1 MIRIGGAGPSIRS
14 RKMRLFAFSASA
26 LVILILSAPAGA
38 QIAGKR
44 DYGPVPSSSPF
55 LPDSRLPGPGIGR
68 EVRDLE
74 GRIES
79 ARDRGDLTRGEARRL
94 EREAHSI
101 GRLARL
107 YGRDGL
113 SPSERA
119 ELENRAAYLRD
130 SIGRPRPATA
140 GKRGRR

>member
-1 MIRIGGAGPSIRS
+1 
-14 RKMRLFAFSASA
+14 MRRPAFPFLA
-26 LVILILSAPAGA
+26 LLALTAAAAPAAA

-44 DYGPVPSSSPF
+44 EYGPVPASSPF

-74 GRIES
+74 GRIDRARES
-79 ARDRGDLTRGEARRL
+79 GALSRGEARRL
-94 EREAHSI
+94 DREARAI
-101 GRLARL
+101 GRLADR

-119 ELENRAAYLRD
+119 ELENRSNYLRD
-130 SIGRPRPATA
+130 AIGRPRPASS
-140 GKRGRR
+140 GKRGGR

>member
-1 MIRIGGAGPSIRS
+1 
-14 RKMRLFAFSASA
+14 MRRSA
-26 LVILILSAPAGA
+26 LLFLALLAAAAAPAHA

-44 DYGPVPSSSPF
+44 DYGPVPASSPF

-74 GRIES
+74 SRIES
-79 ARDRGDLTRGEARRL
+79 ARDRGALSRGEARRL
-94 EREAHSI
+94 EREARAI

-113 SPSERA
+113 SPSERS
-119 ELENRAAYLRD
+119 ELESRSNYLRD
-130 SIGRPRPATA
+130 AVSRPRP
-140 GKRGRR
+140 KK